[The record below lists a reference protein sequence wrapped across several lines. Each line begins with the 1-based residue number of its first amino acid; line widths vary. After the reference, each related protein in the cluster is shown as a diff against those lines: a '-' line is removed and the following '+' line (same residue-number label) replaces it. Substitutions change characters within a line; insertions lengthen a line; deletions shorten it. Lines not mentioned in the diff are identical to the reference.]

1 MTSRAF
7 TRAVLASIVIAS
19 LFAVMGPRLAHA
31 GQAGA
36 SPAAIITTGQAQAA
50 EPQVLAEAA
59 QYVGMG
65 KVTRFPGAWCADFVN
80 LILRATGRPP
90 LPGRMASA
98 ALAYGPR
105 VAHPRPGDIVVMHG
119 HVGFVVADL
128 GSEIEILSGNWSH
141 RVARAFIPRRSV
153 VAFIAV

>member
-1 MTSRAF
+1 M
-7 TRAVLASIVIAS
+7 LAALVVAA
-19 LFAVMGPRLAHA
+19 LFAAIGPRCAHA

-36 SPAAIITTGQAQAA
+36 FPAAPSASGQAQVS
-50 EPQVLAEAA
+50 EPQVLAKAS

-65 KVTRFPGAWCADFVN
+65 KVTRVPGAWCADFVN
-80 LILRATGRPP
+80 MVLLATGRPP

-105 VAHPRPGDIVVMHG
+105 VAHPKPGDIVVMRG

-128 GSEIEILSGNWSH
+128 GSEIEIVSGNWSR

-153 VAFIAV
+153 VAFISV